1 MYIVGAGVLGMLFG
15 FVAQR
20 TGFCGAAL
28 LSSVVLSKE
37 AKGVLSVL
45 IAVLVTMLGFAFFS
59 EQDWIVVN
67 PTPLRLMPAIVGGVL
82 FGIGMVL
89 GGGCVAGS
97 LYKAGEG
104 RIPSMLAVIGIMIGA
119 QTVRDGS
126 LASARRALEGLTRG
140 LPILGGLHQIVGGS
154 YFAVAGILSA
164 TGLLAVVFLGRRA
177 VVRGETLAALTVKRL
192 VRGEWPLFAGA
203 ILVGLLEW
211 VASLSSAGH
220 GRNYGLGVLG
230 GLTSLF
236 AAWTGAGRSSDPWDM
251 WFVVGIPIGSTISA
265 AMRKKLHLSS
275 HEPSVLIV
283 CFLGGLLTGAGAL
296 IGRGCFIGNTV
307 TGLALLSIHSL
318 VFTGCTVL
326 ANWATTVCYIRG
338 LS

>member
-1 MYIVGAGVLGMLFG
+1 MLSAGVLGVLFG

-28 LSSVVLSKE
+28 ISSVVLSKE
-37 AKGVLSVL
+37 TKGVLAVL
-45 IAVLVTMLGFAFFS
+45 IAVLLTMLGFAFFS
-59 EQDWIVVN
+59 QQDWIVAN

-104 RIPSMLAVIGIMIGA
+104 RISSMLAVIGIVIGA
-119 QTVRDGS
+119 QTVRRGC
-126 LASARRALEGLTRG
+126 LASAKHALEGSTSG

-154 YFAVAGILSA
+154 YSVVAGSLSV
-164 TGLLAVVFLGRRA
+164 TGLLAVVFFARRA
-177 VVRGETLAALTVKRL
+177 VVRGERLAGFSARRL
-192 VRGEWPLFAGA
+192 ARGEWPLVAGA

-211 VASLSSAGH
+211 VAALSSAVH
-220 GRNYGLGVLG
+220 GRNYGIGVLG

-236 AAWTGAGRSSDPWDM
+236 ATLTGAGRASDPWDM
-251 WFVVGIPIGSTISA
+251 WFVVGIPMGATISA
-265 AMRKKLHLSS
+265 VMRRKLQLRS

-283 CFLGGLLTGAGAL
+283 CFLGGLLMGAGAIL
-296 IGRGCFIGNTV
+296 GRGCFLGNTV
-307 TGLALLSIHSL
+307 TGLGLLSIHSA

-326 ANWATTVCYIRG
+326 ANWVTTVCYLRG
-338 LS
+338 LR